1 MKIKRILAFLAGIVF
16 AILAVGVTTQSDEVS
31 ASVFQKTSVPKKFR
45 GTWYGYDYNNKLKGF
60 KITSTKIV
68 LAGYAEAG
76 VKTRTYKY
84 TEPAHMSHADYN
96 SHQLIKSKGNRMLM
110 SYPNGETAVAYVTG
124 NHKKLYVGIDTW
136 VDTYYKSR
144 SAARRNHKADRNRN
158 RMLELSRL
166 VWGF

>member
-84 TEPAHMSHADYN
+84 TEPAHMSHADYD

-124 NHKKLYVGIDTW
+124 NHKKLYVGINMW
-136 VDTYYKSR
+136 VDTYYKSK
-144 SAARRNHKADRNRN
+144 SAAKKNHQADKSRS
-158 RMLELSRL
+158 RMLKLSKL
-166 VWGF
+166 VWGY

>member
-1 MKIKRILAFLAGIVF
+1 M
-16 AILAVGVTTQSDEVS
+16 
-31 ASVFQKTSVPKKFR
+31 
-45 GTWYGYDYNNKLKGF
+45 
-60 KITSTKIV
+60 
-68 LAGYAEAG
+68 
-76 VKTRTYKY
+76 KTRTYKY
-84 TEPAHMSHADYN
+84 TEPAHMSHADYD

-110 SYPNGETAVAYVTG
+110 SYPNGETAAAYVTG
-124 NHKKLYVGIDTW
+124 NRKKLYVGIDTW